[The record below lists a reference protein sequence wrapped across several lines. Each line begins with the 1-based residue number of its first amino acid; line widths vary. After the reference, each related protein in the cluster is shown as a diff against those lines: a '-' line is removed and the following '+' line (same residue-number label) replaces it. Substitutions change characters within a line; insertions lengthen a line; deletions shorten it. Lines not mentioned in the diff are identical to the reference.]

1 MTREALLLHTLV
13 ELADNLVDDF
23 DVIDVLTVLS
33 DRCVDTLDVAAAG
46 VMLASPAGDLQVV
59 ASSNEAM
66 RVLELFQLQADEGP
80 CVDCFNDGGAIVNLE
95 LSTTDGRWPR
105 FTPLAILQHQ
115 AALNAQALNDQLN
128 FALTSRVLI
137 EQAKGKISEA
147 CHVDMV
153 VAFQR
158 LRNHARN
165 HNLGLTELARGVAE
179 GAVNPIALD
188 PLKTRR

>member
-1 MTREALLLHTLV
+1 MRLRGRTIGALNMFRSDRGALEDADV
-13 ELADNLVDDF
+13 QAAQGLAD
-23 DVIDVLTVLS
+23 
-33 DRCVDTLDVAAAG
+33 VAT
-46 VMLASPAGDLQVV
+46 
-59 ASSNEAM
+59 
-66 RVLELFQLQADEGP
+66 
-80 CVDCFNDGGAIVNLE
+80 I
-95 LSTTDGRWPR
+95 
-105 FTPLAILQHQ
+105 AILQHQ

-188 PLKTRR
+188 RSRPGADPADELVLAGAVVEPFGTPQAGSLRQRCALDRPR

>member
-1 MTREALLLHTLV
+1 MAAGPLHPLGTRRGIPFGPLPAHAPPRPYHRRAQHVPFRPGALEDADV
-13 ELADNLVDDF
+13 QAAQGLAD
-23 DVIDVLTVLS
+23 
-33 DRCVDTLDVAAAG
+33 VAT
-46 VMLASPAGDLQVV
+46 
-59 ASSNEAM
+59 
-66 RVLELFQLQADEGP
+66 
-80 CVDCFNDGGAIVNLE
+80 I
-95 LSTTDGRWPR
+95 
-105 FTPLAILQHQ
+105 AILQHQ

-165 HNLGLTELARGVAE
+165 HNSAH
-179 GAVNPIALD
+179 
-188 PLKTRR
+188 